1 MIEKGFNKEEKI
13 NILLLKLYKINL
25 FNLLEVMQ

>member
-1 MIEKGFNKEEKI
+1 MIEKGFDKEEKL

-25 FNLLEVMQ
+25 INLLDVMQ